1 VGGGKNP
8 LMQKIRKID
17 NSWKSFNTRTI
28 EKFTSQPQHV
38 LAYDV
43 ATGFETDSIIK
54 RNIKLAHIMRK
65 GIFLRYVN
73 SKG

>member
-1 VGGGKNP
+1 DP
-8 LMQKIRKID
+8 
-17 NSWKSFNTRTI
+17 
-28 EKFTSQPQHV
+28 
-38 LAYDV
+38 
-43 ATGFETDSIIK
+43 IIK